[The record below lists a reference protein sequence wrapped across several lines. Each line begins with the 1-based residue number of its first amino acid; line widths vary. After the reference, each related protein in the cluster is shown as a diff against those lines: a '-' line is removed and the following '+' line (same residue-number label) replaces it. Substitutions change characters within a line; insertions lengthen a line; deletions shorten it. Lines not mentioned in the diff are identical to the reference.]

1 MYLEWV
7 DKDDSLPVLSS
18 FEELMEEVL
27 YAYEFQYPIR
37 KLKDGR
43 YIIHKLTVGE
53 NFTEYKGNWYKLIPG
68 VYYEFEKFLSIKHEE

>member
-27 YAYEFQYPIR
+27 YAYEFQYPII
-37 KLKDGR
+37 KLKGGGF
-43 YIIHKLTVGE
+43 IIHKLTVGE
-53 NFTEYKGNWYKLIPG
+53 NFIEYKGHYSKLIPG